1 MLKKIMIGGGLSLCL
16 FLGVILYH
24 HKEIKQEEQEES
36 LSKENLCESK
46 NQNGYP
52 MSNFGVS
59 ISSEKIMTSETE
71 VFEFE
76 IKNEST
82 KVWNWKSDLYFDK
95 EKNKIEANNL
105 EIKIDEI
112 WYQVPFRKDGPE
124 MINLI
129 KRVLFPGST
138 TTVSVCPGLYRKIIP
153 GNYRFTIIIYDDDL
167 YEFKISSEFLV
178 VEEE

>member
-1 MLKKIMIGGGLSLCL
+1 
-16 FLGVILYH
+16 
-24 HKEIKQEEQEES
+24 
-36 LSKENLCESK
+36 
-46 NQNGYP
+46 
-52 MSNFGVS
+52 
-59 ISSEKIMTSETE
+59 MTSETE

-124 MINLI
+124 MIDLI

>member
-1 MLKKIMIGGGLSLCL
+1 M
-16 FLGVILYH
+16 ILYH

-124 MINLI
+124 MIDLI